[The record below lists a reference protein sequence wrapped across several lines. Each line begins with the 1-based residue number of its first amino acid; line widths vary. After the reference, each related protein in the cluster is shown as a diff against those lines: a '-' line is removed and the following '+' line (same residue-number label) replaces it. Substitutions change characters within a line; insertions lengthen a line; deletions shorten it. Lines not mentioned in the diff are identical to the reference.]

1 MTPREDAL
9 AWLAGAGPR
18 PACLLDLTAWYRWH
32 SRRGTLPAGWE
43 GYSLAQVTSALG
55 VPVWQVARPW
65 RSELVGVE
73 SVRRVHDGERTV
85 AYRTVAGE
93 LEECWSLGPD
103 EDWWQMEYPVK
114 CVVDLP
120 PAHALVAARRYL
132 LEPEEAVGQ
141 LALIGD
147 AGVLAYELPMRPYS
161 DILHTL
167 LGWGEGLLLWR
178 GDGQMILQKMLW
190 LLEEKLQ
197 ALVAQVAGLPGSVVL
212 SPDNLDGRFISPR
225 VFGEHLAA
233 SYRRTADLLH
243 AGGKRLVVHC
253 GGPVGRL
260 LPLLAEAGVDV
271 VEGVAGPPQGD
282 TALPDARAAAGPG
295 LVLWGGIPQDLLLD
309 VASQDDFARALA
321 EAARVACADPAVILG
336 IADRVPAAA
345 DLGRLQALIAGC
357 DAS

>member
-9 AWLAGAGPR
+9 AWLSGAGPR

-32 SRRGTLPAGWE
+32 GRRGTLPAGWE
-43 GYSLAQVTSALG
+43 GYSLAEIASALG

-65 RSELVGVE
+65 RSDFVGVE
-73 SVRRVHDGERTV
+73 CVRRVHEGERTV

-114 CVVDLP
+114 SVVDLP
-120 PAHALVAARRYL
+120 PAHALVAGRRYR
-132 LEPEEAVGQ
+132 LEPEAAGQ
-141 LALIGD
+141 LELVGD
-147 AGVLAYELPMRPYS
+147 AGILAYELPMRPYS

-167 LGWGEGLLLWR
+167 LGWSEGLLLWR
-178 GDGQMILQKMLW
+178 GDGKTLLQKMLDV
-190 LLEEKLQ
+190 LEEKLQ

-225 VFGEHLAA
+225 VFREHLAG

-295 LVLWGGIPQDLLLD
+295 LVLWGGIPQDVLLE
-309 VASQDDFARALA
+309 ATSQEDFSSLVF
-321 EAARVACADPAVILG
+321 EAARSARADPAVILG
-336 IADRVPAAA
+336 VADRVPAAA
-345 DLGRLQALIAGC
+345 DLGRLKALAALIAR
-357 DAS
+357 A